1 MNIFLAVLSL
11 PPLRSPHIFL
21 PQRFQAYRFLTPL
34 PPHSLSR
41 AKASG
46 PRILWGLVRNTDCW
60 PHPGVSDLLDGFPN
74 VSSGEKSSCL
84 CRRLMFD
91 PLVEKIPWRRKWQPT
106 PVFLLGKSHGQRSL
120 VGYSPLV
127 AKSWTQLRTHSQG
140 CEWQVPVWVV
150 LVGGGHGWWA
160 LLGGKRPHP
169 LTQSQTLRRPTGQ
182 K

>member
-74 VSSGEKSSCL
+74 VSSGEKSSCKAGD
-84 CRRLMFD
+84 MGD
-91 PLVEKIPWRRKWQPT
+91 AGWIPGSGRPPGKGHGKALQYSCLGNPKDRGAWRAT
-106 PVFLLGKSHGQRSL
+106 VHE
-120 VGYSPLV
+120 V
-127 AKSWTQLRTHSQG
+127 AKS
-140 CEWQVPVWVV
+140 
-150 LVGGGHGWWA
+150 
-160 LLGGKRPHP
+160 
-169 LTQSQTLRRPTGQ
+169 QT
-182 K
+182 